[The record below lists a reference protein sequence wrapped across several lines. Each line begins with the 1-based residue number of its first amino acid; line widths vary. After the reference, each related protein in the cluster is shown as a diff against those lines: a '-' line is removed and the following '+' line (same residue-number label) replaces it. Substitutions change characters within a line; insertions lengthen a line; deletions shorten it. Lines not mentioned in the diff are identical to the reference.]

1 MTETVQAPTGAQ
13 RYVGGGVLR
22 KEDPELITGQA
33 QFVDDIALPGM
44 VWIGIA
50 RSAYAHARIKAV
62 DVSRARDQEGVVAVF
77 TGADLQEEWAAA
89 LPCAWP
95 IQTRSFPT
103 PTDEDPRLPSH
114 WPLATDKAR
123 FAGDGLAVVV
133 GDSREAVADALGLVE
148 VDYEPLEAVLEL
160 DEALQVGAPTV
171 HDEFGDNKAYTWSLG
186 DADATQRLFD
196 EAAVTIKERYWHPR
210 LVPNAIEPRG
220 VVVQPSPAMGEF
232 TLWSATQIPHIV
244 KITLSL
250 SLGIPETKLRV
261 IAPAVG
267 GGFGSKLNV
276 YAEEAICLAIARR
289 LGRPVKWIEERTE
302 NYVATIHGRG
312 VMQEMELAATEEGK
326 VTAAR
331 VRLTVD
337 FGAYYQLV
345 TPGIPLL
352 GAFLYAG
359 VYDVQGYFFECT
371 GVFTNKTPTD
381 AYRGAGRPEAT
392 YAIERAMDA
401 LARRLG
407 KDPAELRRLNF
418 IPPFDQPKEVAS
430 GLQFDSGDYE
440 RTFDEALR
448 RVDYE
453 GLRREQGE
461 RRQRGDTKLLGIGLS
476 SYIEMCGL
484 APSQVLAAL
493 KYGAGGWDAATIRC
507 HPTGKVTV
515 VTGTSPHGQGHAT
528 SWSQIAADELGVPF
542 EDVEVL
548 HGDTA
553 VSPLGMD
560 TYGSRSLA
568 VGGIA
573 LWNAAQRIKE
583 KARLIAAHELEV
595 AADDI
600 EFADGAFRVRGV
612 PERSKTIPEIAFS
625 AWTAHNLPP
634 DIEPGLEATY
644 VFDPPN
650 FTFPSGTHV
659 CAVEVDTETGEVDIL
674 KYVAIDDC
682 GNVVNPMIVDGQVHG
697 GVAQGIAEAMYEE
710 AIYDDQGQLLT
721 SSMLS
726 YRVPSAA
733 ELPSI
738 VTDRTTTPS
747 TTNPM
752 GVKGIAEAGTIAAP
766 AAVVNAVVDALAPIG
781 VTEIQKPVTP
791 ERVWR
796 AIQAAGGAARGAGQ
810 QDARARPARPSE
822 TTGRDARTDHG
833 TATKGGAS

>member
-1 MTETVQAPTGAQ
+1 MTETVQAPAEGQ

-33 QFVDDIALPGM
+33 QFIDDISLPGM
-44 VWIGIA
+44 VWVGVV
-50 RSAYAHARIKAV
+50 RSPYAHARIV
-62 DVSRARDQEGVVAVF
+62 SIDVAQAREQDGVVATF
-77 TGADLQEEWAAA
+77 SGADLKDEWAAA

-103 PTDEDPRLPSH
+103 PTDEDARMPSH
-114 WPLATDKAR
+114 WPLATEKAR
-123 FAGDGLAVVV
+123 FAGEGVAVVV
-133 GDSREAVADALGLVE
+133 ADSRGAVKDALELVQVE
-148 VDYEPLEAVLEL
+148 YDPLEPVLEL
-160 DEALQVGAPTV
+160 EDALRGGAPAV
-171 HDEFGDNKAYTWSLG
+171 HDEFGDNRAYTWGLG
-186 DADATQRLFD
+186 DGERAQQLFD
-196 EAAVTIKERYWHPR
+196 EAAVRISERYWHPR

-220 VVVQPSPAMGEF
+220 VVVQPVPAMGEF
-232 TLWSATQIPHIV
+232 TLWSATQVPHIAKV
-244 KITLSL
+244 TLAL

-261 IAPAVG
+261 IAPDVG

-276 YAEEAICLAIARR
+276 YAEEAICLAVARR

-312 VMQEMELAATEEGK
+312 VLQQMELAATTEGK
-326 VTAAR
+326 VTAVRA
-331 VRLTVD
+331 RLTAD

-359 VYDVQGYFFECT
+359 EYDVQAYLFECT
-371 GVFTNKTPTD
+371 GVFTNRTPTD

-401 LARRLG
+401 LARRVG
-407 KDPAELRRLNF
+407 KDPAEIRRLNF

-430 GLQFDSGDYE
+430 GLQFDSGNYE
-440 RTFDEALR
+440 LTFDQALSR
-448 RVDYE
+448 ADYD
-453 GLRREQGE
+453 GLRRQQAE
-461 RRQRGDTKLLGIGLS
+461 RRERGDTKLLGIGLS

-515 VTGTSPHGQGHAT
+515 ITGTSPHGQGHAT
-528 SWSQIAADELGVPF
+528 SWAQIAADELGVPF

-553 VSPLGMD
+553 VAPLGMD

-568 VGGIA
+568 VGGVA
-573 LWNAAQRIKE
+573 LWHAAQRIKE
-583 KARLIAAHELEV
+583 KARTIAAHELEV

-600 EFADGAFRVRGV
+600 EFTTGAFRVRGV
-612 PERSKTIPEIAFS
+612 PDRAKTIPEIAFS
-625 AWTAHNLPP
+625 AWTAHALPP
-634 DIEPGLEATY
+634 DVEPGLEATY

-650 FTFPSGTHV
+650 FTFPAGTHV
-659 CAVEVDTETGEVDIL
+659 CAVEVDRETGDVDII
-674 KYVAIDDC
+674 KYVAVDDC
-682 GNVVNPMIVDGQVHG
+682 GNVINPVIVEGQIHG
-697 GVAQGIAEAMYEE
+697 GVAQGIAEALYEE
-710 AIYDDQGQLLT
+710 AIYDEQGQLLT
-721 SSMLS
+721 NSMHS

-733 ELPSI
+733 ELPAI

-752 GVKGIAEAGTIAAP
+752 GVKGVGEAGTIAAP
-766 AAVVNAVVDALAPIG
+766 AAVMNAVVDALVPLGI
-781 VTEIQKPVTP
+781 TELELPATP

-796 AIQAAGGAARGAGQ
+796 AI
-810 QDARARPARPSE
+810 E
-822 TTGRDARTDHG
+822 TA
-833 TATKGGAS
+833 KGGAL

>member
-1 MTETVQAPTGAQ
+1 MTETVQAPTEAQ

-33 QFVDDIALPGM
+33 QFVDDIVLPGM
-44 VWIGIA
+44 VWVGIV
-50 RSAYAHARIKAV
+50 RSAYAHARINSV
-62 DVSRARDQEGVVAVF
+62 DVSHAREQEGVVAAF
-77 TGADLQEEWAAA
+77 SGADLQEEWAAA

-103 PTDEDPRLPSH
+103 ETDEEARLPSH

-133 GDSREAVADALGLVE
+133 ADSRGGVKDALELVE

-160 DEALQVGAPTV
+160 DEALRDGAPAV
-171 HDEFGDNKAYTWSLG
+171 HDDFGDNKAYTWSLG
-186 DADATQRLFD
+186 DGDAVQRLFD
-196 EAAVTIKERYWHPR
+196 EAAVTINERYWHPR

-232 TLWSATQIPHIV
+232 TIWSATQVPHIA
-244 KITLSL
+244 KITLAL

-261 IAPAVG
+261 IAPDVG

-276 YAEEAICLAIARR
+276 YAEEAICLAVARR
-289 LGRPVKWIEERTE
+289 LGRPVKWVEERTE
-302 NYVATIHGRG
+302 NYVATTHGRG
-312 VMQEMELAATEEGK
+312 VLQEMELAATEEGK
-326 VTAAR
+326 VTAVRA
-331 VRLTVD
+331 RLTAD

-371 GVFTNKTPTD
+371 GAFTNKTPTD

-401 LARRLG
+401 LARRVG
-407 KDPAELRRLNF
+407 KDPAEIRRLNF

-448 RVDYE
+448 RIDYE
-453 GLRREQGE
+453 GLRGEQSE
-461 RRQRGDTKLLGIGLS
+461 RRQRGDTKLLGVGLS

-528 SWSQIAADELGVPF
+528 SWAQIAADELGVPF

-573 LWNAAQRIKE
+573 LWSAAQRIKE

-595 AADDI
+595 APDDV

-612 PERSKTIPEIAFS
+612 PERAKTIPEIAFS

-634 DIEPGLEATY
+634 EIEPGLEATY

-659 CAVEVDTETGEVDIL
+659 CAVEVDTETGEVEIL

-682 GNVVNPMIVDGQVHG
+682 GNVVNPMIVEGQVHG

-710 AIYDDQGQLLT
+710 AIYDEQGQLLT
-721 SSMLS
+721 NSMHS
-726 YRVPSAA
+726 YRIPSAA

-752 GVKGIAEAGTIAAP
+752 GVKGVGEAGTIAAP
-766 AAVVNAVVDALAPIG
+766 PAVVNAVVDALTPLG
-781 VTEIQKPVTP
+781 VTEIGKPVTP

-796 AIQAAGGAARGAGQ
+796 AIQSA
-810 QDARARPARPSE
+810 
-822 TTGRDARTDHG
+822 
-833 TATKGGAS
+833 KGGAS